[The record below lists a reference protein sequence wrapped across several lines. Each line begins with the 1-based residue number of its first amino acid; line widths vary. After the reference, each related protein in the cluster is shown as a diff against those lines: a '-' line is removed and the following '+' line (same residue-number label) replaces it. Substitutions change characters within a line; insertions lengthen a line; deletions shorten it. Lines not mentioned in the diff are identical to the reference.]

1 MLGKLHVIG
10 NIQFRIYAGD
20 HRPAHF
26 HVVHPDYEAQID
38 ILSLTVLRG
47 SPPGRDRRIITEW
60 AIANQ
65 ARLIETWNQLN
76 PTLAL

>member
-1 MLGKLHVIG
+1 MGKLHAIG

-38 ILSLTVLRG
+38 ILTLVVLRG
-47 SPPGRDRRIITEW
+47 SLAGRDRRIVMEW
-60 AIANQ
+60 ALANQ
-65 ARLIETWNQLN
+65 ARLIDTWNNLN